1 MTQYESQY
9 ERMIKQPIPSLIL
22 TLALP
27 TTISMLVTNIYNMAD
42 TYFVSTVGTSATG
55 AVGIVFGLMAILQA
69 FGFMFG
75 HGAGANISR
84 RLGAKRVEEARIFAS
99 TSFFGLLFFGALI
112 AILGLI
118 FLNPLMYLMGS
129 TSTILPYARA
139 YAFFILIA
147 APAMTSSCV
156 MNNILRYEGQA
167 SLAMIGLTSGSII
180 NIFGDYIFMR
190 IFHMGVTGAGL
201 STALSQYISAFIL
214 YSMYHKGKIQSC
226 FKWQYVSLEKHV
238 IGSIVAVGFPS
249 LCRQGLNSI
258 SVMTLNF
265 AAGIYGDEAIA
276 AMSVVSRIS
285 NLIFSVG
292 VGIGQGFQPVSAF
305 SYGAK
310 RYDRLKQAFIF
321 TVTLSTILLSI
332 ISVICLCF
340 TKPLLLL
347 FTQDSQVLSIAQL
360 AMKFECIAIFFMAIS
375 IGANMLFQS
384 IGRSVIA
391 TFLAALRSGLAFI
404 PLVILLPHIWGITGL
419 VLSQPIADLC
429 ASIVP
434 IPFIFSLFK
443 ELS

>member
-1 MTQYESQY
+1 
-9 ERMIKQPIPSLIL
+9 
-22 TLALP
+22 
-27 TTISMLVTNIYNMAD
+27 
-42 TYFVSTVGTSATG
+42 
-55 AVGIVFGLMAILQA
+55 
-69 FGFMFG
+69 
-75 HGAGANISR
+75 
-84 RLGAKRVEEARIFAS
+84 
-99 TSFFGLLFFGALI
+99 
-112 AILGLI
+112 
-118 FLNPLMYLMGS
+118 
-129 TSTILPYARA
+129 
-139 YAFFILIA
+139 
-147 APAMTSSCV
+147 
-156 MNNILRYEGQA
+156 
-167 SLAMIGLTSGSII
+167 
-180 NIFGDYIFMR
+180 
-190 IFHMGVTGAGL
+190 
-201 STALSQYISAFIL
+201 
-214 YSMYHKGKIQSC
+214 MYHKGKTQSC

>member
-84 RLGAKRVEEARIFAS
+84 RLGAKRVEVARIFAS
-99 TSFFGLLFFGALI
+99 TSFFGSLFFGALI

-214 YSMYHKGKIQSC
+214 YSMYHKGKTQSC

>member
-99 TSFFGLLFFGALI
+99 TSFFGALI
-112 AILGLI
+112 AILDLI

-214 YSMYHKGKIQSC
+214 YSMYHKGKTQSC

>member
-99 TSFFGLLFFGALI
+99 TSFFGSLFFGALI
-112 AILGLI
+112 AVLGLI

-167 SLAMIGLTSGSII
+167 SLAMIGLHLVLLLISLV
-180 NIFGDYIFMR
+180 IFFLCVY
-190 IFHMGVTGAGL
+190 
-201 STALSQYISAFIL
+201 FI
-214 YSMYHKGKIQSC
+214 
-226 FKWQYVSLEKHV
+226 WVSLV
-238 IGSIVAVGFPS
+238 QDS
-249 LCRQGLNSI
+249 LLPCLSI
-258 SVMTLNF
+258 SVYSFSILCITKGRHKAVLN
-265 AAGIYGDEAIA
+265 G
-276 AMSVVSRIS
+276 
-285 NLIFSVG
+285 
-292 VGIGQGFQPVSAF
+292 
-305 SYGAK
+305 
-310 RYDRLKQAFIF
+310 
-321 TVTLSTILLSI
+321 
-332 ISVICLCF
+332 
-340 TKPLLLL
+340 
-347 FTQDSQVLSIAQL
+347 
-360 AMKFECIAIFFMAIS
+360 
-375 IGANMLFQS
+375 NM
-384 IGRSVIA
+384 
-391 TFLAALRSGLAFI
+391 
-404 PLVILLPHIWGITGL
+404 
-419 VLSQPIADLC
+419 
-429 ASIVP
+429 
-434 IPFIFSLFK
+434 
-443 ELS
+443 